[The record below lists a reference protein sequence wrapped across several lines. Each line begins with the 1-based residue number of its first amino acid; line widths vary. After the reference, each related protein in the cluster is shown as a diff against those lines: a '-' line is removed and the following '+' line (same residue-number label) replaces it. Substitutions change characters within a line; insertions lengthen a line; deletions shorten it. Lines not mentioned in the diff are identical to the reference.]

1 MGYPSSYTYES
12 IYIVRPSVSE
22 TDAQVIHQKIDQ
34 VIQKFEGTL
43 RKRDDWGIQE
53 MAYEIDKEKSGRYVA
68 IVYNGKAGVVEEI
81 ERHFKISDDVIRFL
95 TVKVPVDYDYERF
108 KKQAIL
114 SEEEVKK
121 YREFRKKQSY

>member
-12 IYIVRPSVSE
+12 IYIIRPSVSE
-22 TDAQVIHQKIDQ
+22 SDSQVIHQKIDQ
-34 VIQKFEGTL
+34 VIQKFEGSL

-53 MAYEIDKEKSGRYVA
+53 MAYEIDNEKSGRYVA
-68 IVYNGKAGVVEEI
+68 IVYNGKGGVVEEI

-108 KKQAIL
+108 KKQVIQ